1 MANAGGRH
9 YDLSADNRIKQEHEK
24 VQEVV
29 GIMRDNVSRVL
40 EREAKLAEIDT
51 RADELQVQS
60 RQFESASV
68 RVRRK
73 FFWQNMKMWGILA
86 MVAVAIVVVIVVW
99 IASNRTQQSE

>member
-51 RADELQVQS
+51 RAGELL
-60 RQFESASV
+60 
-68 RVRRK
+68 
-73 FFWQNMKMWGILA
+73 M
-86 MVAVAIVVVIVVW
+86 
-99 IASNRTQQSE
+99 